1 MNFWCKDLIYFFPE
15 QTEEDRGV
23 LKQALAPCT
32 AHHAR
37 GRPKRKAVQSSEE
50 LLRLLQQHFY
60 LS

>member
-1 MNFWCKDLIYFFPE
+1 MSFWYKNLIYFPK
-15 QTEEDRGV
+15 QMEEDRGV

-37 GRPKRKAVQSSEE
+37 GRPKCKAAQSSKE

-60 LS
+60 VS